1 MSVQVKRRR
10 DTAANV
16 AAYAGAQGEL
26 IVDTTNNRVT
36 VHDGA
41 TPGGWAAAKLSEVV
55 SNARTTVSDAN
66 YTILAT
72 DRTVAVIAITAARV
86 FALPAASAYPTG
98 TRLVIVDESGGCS
111 SVNLINV
118 SPNGTDKIDGVNAT
132 ALINQPYGYLA
143 LESNGLGSGNG
154 KWTILDQPAGMIPT
168 QTLAQGPNGA
178 AIQCEVIEQTVA
190 LTSGTSV
197 AAATPIPA
205 NCIVLGVGYR
215 VTTAITGAPSVNV
228 GTSGNATQFG
238 GSLGVAAGS
247 TNYGLIGPA
256 PFYSATSILVA
267 STGAAFTGGQV
278 RLSIH
283 VLMVNPPTS

>member
-16 AAYAGAQGEL
+16 AAYTGAQGEL

-36 VHDGA
+36 VHDGV
-41 TPGGWAAAKLSEVV
+41 TPGGWAAAKLSEVL

-66 YTILAT
+66 YTVLST
-72 DRTVAVIAITAARV
+72 DRMVAMTAITAART
-86 FALPAASAYPTG
+86 FTLPAASAYPTG

-111 SVNLINV
+111 SLNRINV
-118 SPNGTDKIDGVNAT
+118 TPNGTDTIDGVNAT
-132 ALINQPYGYLA
+132 ALVNQPYGYLA
-143 LESNGLGSGNG
+143 LESNGLASGNG
-154 KWTILDQPAGMIPT
+154 KWTILDQPTGMIPT
-168 QTLAQGPNGA
+168 QPLAQGPNGA
-178 AIQCEVIEQTVA
+178 AIQCQVIEQTVT
-190 LTSGTSV
+190 LSSGTSV
-197 AAATPIPA
+197 TAATPIPA
-205 NCIVLGVGYR
+205 NCILLGVGYR
-215 VTTAITGAPSVNV
+215 VVTAITGAPAVNV

-256 PFYSATSILVA
+256 PFYSPTSILVA
-267 STGAAFTGGQV
+267 STGASFTGGQV

-283 VLMVNPPTS
+283 VLLISPPTS